1 MNELIK
7 MVIQYK
13 TNKSDFIFEQ
23 IVERLKLLIDSKTCK
38 ISKLHRDDFHQEL
51 LVCLLRVINTIKI
64 KNYNL
69 ISIDLFTKKNFE
81 RLKINKFKN
90 VNIILKN
97 EYISSFINKYEI
109 DLLVSAFNSE
119 DKLPLFLHE
128 FTLFCN
134 ENQFINYV
142 KVSFNRLFYQFNKQ
156 INKFKCIS
164 LDMQI
169 SDGVDLIDLI
179 PYQEEE
185 GNMFYDKTL
194 LSKKD
199 LEFLNLFYVDNKI
212 IKEKEVAK
220 ILNVTPQAVSIRL
233 KRLKN
238 KYKKAFYNK
247 YEKV

>member
-23 IVERLKLLIDSKTCK
+23 IVERLKLLIDSKICK
-38 ISKLHRDDFHQEL
+38 IPKLHRDDFYQEL

-64 KNYNL
+64 KKYNL
-69 ISIDLFTKKNFE
+69 ISLDLFTRKNFE
-81 RLKINKFKN
+81 LLKMHNFKN
-90 VNIILKN
+90 VNMVLKN
-97 EYISSFINKYEI
+97 EYIYSFIQKYEI
-109 DLLVSAFNSE
+109 DLLVSAFNSV
-119 DKLPLFLHE
+119 DKLSLFLHE
-128 FTLFCN
+128 FELFCN
-134 ENQFINYV
+134 ENQFLNYV
-142 KVSFNRLFYQFNKQ
+142 KVSFNRLVYRFYKQ

-164 LDMQI
+164 LDIEI
-169 SDGVDLIDLI
+169 SEGVDLIDLI

-185 GNMFYDKTL
+185 GKMFYDKNL
-194 LSKKD
+194 LSKND

-233 KRLKN
+233 KRIKN
-238 KYKKAFYNK
+238 KYRKAFYNK

>member
-23 IVERLKLLIDSKTCK
+23 IVERLKLLIDSKICK
-38 ISKLHRDDFHQEL
+38 IPKLHRDDFYQEI

-64 KNYNL
+64 KKYNL
-69 ISIDLFTKKNFE
+69 ISLDLFTRKNFE
-81 RLKINKFKN
+81 LLKIHNFKN
-90 VNIILKN
+90 VNIVLKN
-97 EYISSFINKYEI
+97 EYIYSFIQKYEM
-109 DLLVSAFNSE
+109 DLLVSAFNSV
-119 DKLPLFLHE
+119 DKLSLFLHE
-128 FTLFCN
+128 FELFCN
-134 ENQFINYV
+134 ENQFLNYV
-142 KVSFNRLFYQFNKQ
+142 KVSFNRLVYRFYKQ

-164 LDMQI
+164 LDIEI
-169 SDGVDLIDLI
+169 SEGVDLIDLI

-185 GNMFYDKTL
+185 GKMFYDKNL
-194 LSKKD
+194 LSKND

-233 KRLKN
+233 KRIKN
-238 KYKKAFYNK
+238 KYRKAFYNK

>member
-23 IVERLKLLIDSKTCK
+23 IVERLKLLIDSKICK
-38 ISKLHRDDFHQEL
+38 IPKLHRDDFYQEI

-64 KNYNL
+64 KKYNL
-69 ISIDLFTKKNFE
+69 ISLDLFTRKNFE
-81 RLKINKFKN
+81 LLKMHNFKN
-90 VNIILKN
+90 VNMVLKN
-97 EYISSFINKYEI
+97 EYIYSFIQKYEI
-109 DLLVSAFNSE
+109 DLLVSAFNSV
-119 DKLPLFLHE
+119 DKLSLFLHE
-128 FTLFCN
+128 FELFCN
-134 ENQFINYV
+134 ENQFLNYV
-142 KVSFNRLFYQFNKQ
+142 KVSFNRLVYRFYKQ

-164 LDMQI
+164 LDIEI
-169 SDGVDLIDLI
+169 SEGVDLIDLI

-185 GNMFYDKTL
+185 GKMFYDKNL
-194 LSKKD
+194 LSKND

-233 KRLKN
+233 KRIKN
-238 KYKKAFYNK
+238 KYRKAFYNK